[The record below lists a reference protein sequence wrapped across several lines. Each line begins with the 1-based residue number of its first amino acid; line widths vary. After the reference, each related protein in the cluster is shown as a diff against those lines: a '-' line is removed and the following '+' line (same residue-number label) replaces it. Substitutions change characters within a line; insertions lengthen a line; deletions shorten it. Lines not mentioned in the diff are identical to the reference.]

1 MGGTDILVGAG
12 TDRNVCSTHQIN
24 RDEALGGIAAAAHVE
39 RAENESRSF
48 GMSGLRRRT
57 KAILFPALTAVIWFV
72 TVDTGYRLFRHITRQ
87 PSQKALYEPDPVL
100 GRRKVKGAS
109 VLVSNWDKPQPN
121 RVSINAFGFRG
132 PNPRTVDKPPGMIR
146 VIVQGGST
154 TEDYFVEDGRTW
166 PEQLQDKLNA
176 RLKTDRIEVINM
188 GTSGYTAEN
197 CVKDLK
203 LNGLQLN
210 PDVVIAYHGV
220 NDFRK
225 ALKSLN
231 ELEPIES
238 YVDYEGRE
246 STWWSRLLCSS
257 CIINAI
263 NEACYYKG
271 GARTRAFALDYWNS
285 PDKSEL
291 NLDGIEAP
299 NIQALQELLEL
310 SKKHRFTLVIGR
322 QATLMKPSL
331 TDEEVMR
338 MWRVFRW
345 KTKGKCI
352 KWESY
357 LEARNRVV
365 DAQARFAEVNGIT
378 YIDTESAVPKTTE
391 YFVDDAHTLE
401 NGAERISD
409 SFMEGL
415 MSLGILDAL
424 LGHGM
429 N

>member
-1 MGGTDILVGAG
+1 MAG
-12 TDRNVCSTHQIN
+12 DMKRTAKKLLFA
-24 RDEALGGIAAAAHVE
+24 ALTVVIC
-39 RAENESRSF
+39 F
-48 GMSGLRRRT
+48 
-57 KAILFPALTAVIWFV
+57 AILDTA
-72 TVDTGYRLFRHITRQ
+72 YRVFRHMTR
-87 PSQKALYEPDPVL
+87 PPGQKALYEPDPVL
-100 GRRKVKGAS
+100 GRRHVKGAS
-109 VLVSNWDKPQPN
+109 VLVSNWDKPEPN

-132 PNPRTVDKPPGMIR
+132 PNPRTVDKPPGIIR

-166 PEQLQDKLNA
+166 PEQLQEKLNA

-203 LNGLQLN
+203 LNGLQLK

-246 STWWSRLLCSS
+246 TTWWSRLLCSS
-257 CIINAI
+257 CIIDAI
-263 NEACYYKG
+263 NEASYYKG

-285 PDKSEL
+285 PDKSYL
-291 NLDGIEAP
+291 NLEGVETP
-299 NIQALQELLEL
+299 TIQALQELLEL
-310 SKKHRFTLVIGR
+310 SKKHHFTLVIGR

-345 KTKGKCI
+345 KTNGKCI

-357 LEARNRVV
+357 LEAHNRVL
-365 DAQARFAEVNGIT
+365 DAQARFAEVNAIP
-378 YIDTESAVPKTTE
+378 YIDTESAVPKTIE

-409 SFMEGL
+409 SFADGL
-415 MSLGILDAL
+415 VSSRVFDTLSRRSTD
-424 LGHGM
+424 
-429 N
+429 